1 MSQSTLMPADGRSES
16 MPVLTNRTMN
26 GTANSFVSTVSSSS
40 ATRLGPFSDDTQI
53 ITMNSNAAVYFVT
66 GNSDVTA
73 TTTTAHFF
81 PANLYYDFNV
91 YWGGQAFGNSATEH
105 QYISLIT
112 SDASKDANVHISE
125 RI

>member
-1 MSQSTLMPADGRSES
+1 MSQSSLMPADGRNES
-16 MPVLTNRTMN
+16 MPVLTYRSTN
-26 GTANSFVSTVSSSS
+26 GTANSFVATVSSSS
-40 ATRLGPFSDDTQI
+40 ATRLGPFSADTQI
-53 ITMNSNAAVYFVT
+53 ITMNSNAAVYFVA
-66 GNSDVTA
+66 GNSSVTA

-91 YWGGQAFGNSATEH
+91 YWGGQAFGGSGH

-112 SDASKDANVHISE
+112 SDASKDANVHVSE